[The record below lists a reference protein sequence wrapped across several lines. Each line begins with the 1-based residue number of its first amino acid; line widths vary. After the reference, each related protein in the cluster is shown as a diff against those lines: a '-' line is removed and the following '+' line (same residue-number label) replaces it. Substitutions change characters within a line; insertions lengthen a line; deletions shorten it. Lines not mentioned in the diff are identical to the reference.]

1 MASVEQLTIQFSGKG
16 AGKLTGQLNSLS
28 KAMNRLAARQIEHT
42 KELKKANKGFGLFG
56 TKAKRNADGLNKLGL
71 SFSTVRSKMLLFNF
85 AMALGVRQLIDF
97 TRQSAKVLL
106 RYL

>member
-42 KELKKANKGFGLFG
+42 KELKKG
-56 TKAKRNADGLNKLGL
+56 KRKMCRRLTIVW
-71 SFSTVRSKMLLFNF
+71 SF
-85 AMALGVRQLIDF
+85 
-97 TRQSAKVLL
+97 
-106 RYL
+106 